1 MSQALESYIRWETDE
16 LVLLDQTLL
25 PGEVKY
31 IHLTDEHDVFEAIRT
46 LRVRGAPLIGVAAAY
61 GLVLGMNRQ
70 NYATLDGFMK
80 ELKAKRDYLASARPT
95 AVNLFWALD
104 RMVDRVQM
112 EARMMPE
119 PSALKKALLDEA
131 LKIHQEDRETT
142 FKIGEHGL
150 SLLKDGYGVL
160 THCNTGKL
168 ATAGIGTAVAP
179 IYLAKERGIHVKVF
193 ADETRPLLQ
202 GARLTAWE
210 LNDAGIDVTLIT
222 DSMAAV
228 VLKQG
233 WVNLVIVGADRIAQ
247 NGDTA
252 NKIGTYGLA
261 LLAHSHGIPFYV
273 AAPRSTIDL
282 QIKDGSGIVIEERG
296 AHEVITCHGFEIAP
310 KTVKVYNPAFDVTPH
325 DLIAGII
332 TEKGIVHPPYRENLQ
347 KIF

>member
-31 IHLTDEHDVFEAIRT
+31 IHLTDEHDVFEAIRA

-70 NYATLDGFMK
+70 NYATLDGFMT